1 MIAVKTYPKK
11 VIIASMLVFV
21 LFVTNFALFGRV
33 EAETG
38 VGKDVFKVVVSLFG
52 ISNSTKDIV
61 TIVNVDDQ
69 TKVKLYN
76 AEDPATGGQDKVSY
90 TLTFPN
96 LAVNDGEPY
105 NVCTMSVDNFKLKC
119 KQGSNSPLNRP
130 EFVDVDV
137 SK

>member
-1 MIAVKTYPKK
+1 VKTYPKK

-21 LFVTNFALFGRV
+21 VFVTNFALFGRV

-38 VGKDVFKVVVSLFG
+38 VGTNVFKVIVSLFG

-61 TIVNVDDQ
+61 TIVNVGDQ
-69 TKVKLYN
+69 TKVKVYN
-76 AEDPATGGQDKVSY
+76 AEDPENEGLDRVSY
-90 TLTFPN
+90 TITFPN
-96 LAVNDGEPY
+96 LTVNDGEPY
-105 NVCTMSVDNFKLKC
+105 NVCTMSVDDFKLKC

>member
-1 MIAVKTYPKK
+1 
-11 VIIASMLVFV
+11 MLVFV

-38 VGKDVFKVVVSLFG
+38 VGKDVFKVIVSLLG

-61 TIVNVDDQ
+61 TIVNVGDQ

-76 AEDPATGGQDKVSY
+76 AEDPETGGQDRVSY
-90 TLTFPN
+90 TITFPN
-96 LAVNDGEPY
+96 LAVDDGEPY
-105 NVCTMSVDNFKLKC
+105 NVCTMSVDNFKLNCEK
-119 KQGSNSPLNRP
+119 GNNSPLNRP
-130 EFVDVDV
+130 EFVDIDV

>member
-1 MIAVKTYPKK
+1 
-11 VIIASMLVFV
+11 MLVLV
-21 LFVTNFALFGRV
+21 LFVTNIALFGRV

-76 AEDPATGGQDKVSY
+76 AEDPVTGGQDKVSY

-105 NVCTMSVDNFKLKC
+105 NVCTMSVDNFKLNCQK
-119 KQGSNSPLNRP
+119 GDNSPLNRP

>member
-1 MIAVKTYPKK
+1 MIALKTYLTKP
-11 VIIASMLVFV
+11 IITVMLIFV
-21 LFVTNFALFGRV
+21 LFVTNFSVFSRA

-38 VGKDVFKVVVSLFG
+38 VGKDVFKVIISLFG
-52 ISNSTKDIV
+52 ISNSTRDIV
-61 TIVNVDDQ
+61 TIVNVGDQ
-69 TKVKLYN
+69 TKVKVYN
-76 AEDPATGGQDKVSY
+76 AEDPENEGLDKVSY
-90 TLTFPN
+90 TITFPN

-105 NVCTMSVDNFKLKC
+105 NVCTMSVDDFKLKC